1 MCSALDLD
9 EIDSA
14 LGRSLAVLTMSGS
27 RQEVNQPFSS
37 VCLTQD
43 DAGPHQALVG
53 SHACGVFAITEST
66 GVIGGL

>member
-27 RQEVNQPFSS
+27 WQEVKKNISS
-37 VCLTQD
+37 VCLSQD
-43 DAGPHQALVG
+43 AVGPHQALMG
-53 SHACGVFAITEST
+53 SHATGMRAITEST
-66 GVIGGL
+66 GMIGGL